1 LLGTGAVQ
9 IDACG
14 HADGAHGAGN
24 VHLYKRH
31 WNTVVLDGTV
41 ADDEVREWIEHS
53 YDLVVAKLPR
63 HRRDALLP
71 HHPGV

>member
-1 LLGTGAVQ
+1 L
-9 IDACG
+9 
-14 HADGAHGAGN
+14 N
-24 VHLYKRH
+24 KRH

-63 HRRDALLP
+63 HRRDAL
-71 HHPGV
+71 GAR